1 MQLRLNPAQL
11 EERKSHEAAVK
22 EIEDQI
28 GAEADEKKKDL
39 LKVELAARQ
48 SKLDALMDRFVV
60 RGRAVCAIV
69 FEFCVENVRK
79 NQYVC
84 ICAENDD
91 RKCKVR

>member
-1 MQLRLNPAQL
+1 MCACLVQLRLNPAQL

-28 GAEADEKKKDL
+28 GAEKDEKKKDI

-60 RGRAVCAIV
+60 GII
-69 FEFCVENVRK
+69 FS
-79 NQYVC
+79 
-84 ICAENDD
+84 IC
-91 RKCKVR
+91 CLCM